1 MLGDDV
7 FEVLLR
13 QQKLMALGPDVVF
26 LPETYQAAVARV
38 REVIQRDGQITAAQV
53 RDMFNTSRKYAL
65 ALLEHLDE
73 IGVTKRVGDARILRN

>member
-1 MLGDDV
+1 
-7 FEVLLR
+7 LLR
-13 QQKLMALGPDVVF
+13 QQKLMAVGSDVVF
-26 LPETYQAAVARV
+26 LPETYQTAVARV

-73 IGVTKRVGDARILRN
+73 IGVTKRVGDARILRS